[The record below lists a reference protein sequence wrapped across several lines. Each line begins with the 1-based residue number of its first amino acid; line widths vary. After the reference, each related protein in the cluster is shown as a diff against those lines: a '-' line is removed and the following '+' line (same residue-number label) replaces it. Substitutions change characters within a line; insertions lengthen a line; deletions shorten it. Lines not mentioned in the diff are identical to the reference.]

1 MKKCGNCIRR
11 FSSGM
16 FGIEPCMGYEM
27 TTNEAEEIDRASDC
41 NGYEE
46 GTPWCLEER
55 HYCPSAT
62 AGDYSPSCP
71 WNSGIGMSVRDF
83 I

>member
-1 MKKCGNCIRR
+1 MEIPLCRNRKFATFYGEDYCLA
-11 FSSGM
+11 
-16 FGIEPCMGYEM
+16 YEM
-27 TTNEAEEIDRASDC
+27 CECDARQKSCERYVPETEEDRE
-41 NGYEE
+41 N
-46 GTPWCLEER
+46 

-71 WNSGIGMSVRDF
+71 WNAPGMSVKNF